1 MSLVDSMDRIT
12 SRVIVHS
19 EISDEHACTYVQWS
33 QPSKEDTIETRV
45 FVCYIEV
52 FATEGVMFIFS

>member
-1 MSLVDSMDRIT
+1 MSLEDSMDRIT

-19 EISDEHACTYVQWS
+19 EISDEHACMYSGASPLKRT
-33 QPSKEDTIETRV
+33 PF